1 MDLFD
6 RQMKQNETSY
16 APLAERMRP
25 RNLNDFIG
33 QHELISEGKVLR
45 GMIEN
50 DNLSSLIF
58 WGPPGSGKTTLA
70 KIIAHETNARFVSLS
85 AVTAGTKKVKEV
97 CKKAYSDLKFYQ
109 KKTVL
114 FLDEIHR
121 FNKLQQDVFL
131 PFVERGI
138 IILIGAT
145 TENPSFEV
153 NNALLSRCQVFVL
166 DKHTEESLQ
175 KILSKALEDSE
186 KGLGKL
192 SLSIEKEALAFLA
205 NHADGDAR
213 TALNMLDLA
222 AKIVQA
228 KKKKKII
235 LEVIEDAIQK
245 RALQYDK
252 SGEEHYNTIS
262 ALHKSMRNSD
272 ENATIYWL
280 TRMIEGGED
289 PRYLFRRMI
298 RFASEDVGLADPG
311 AVAHSVACFE
321 AYEIQGL
328 PEGMLALSQCAVYLA
343 RAPKDNSLYVAQKAA
358 NKDIEEYGS
367 LPVPKQIR
375 NAPTKLMKDLEY
387 GKGYKYAHN
396 YEDKKTDMQCLPDEL
411 KERNYFNEH

>member
-1 MDLFD
+1 
-6 RQMKQNETSY
+6 MKQNETSY

-25 RNLNDFIG
+25 RTLDDFIG
-33 QHELISEGKVLR
+33 QNELISEGKVLR

-70 KIIAHETNARFVSLS
+70 KIIAHETNARFVSFS

-166 DKHTEESLQ
+166 DKHTEKSLQ
-175 KILSKALEDSE
+175 KILSKALGDSE
-186 KGLGKL
+186 KGLGTL
-192 SLSIEKEALAFLA
+192 HLSIEKDALSFLA

-213 TALNMLDLA
+213 TALNMLDLS

-228 KKKKKII
+228 KKKKKIT
-235 LEVIEDAIQK
+235 LEIIEDAIQK

-280 TRMIEGGED
+280 TRMVEGGED

-311 AVAHSVACFE
+311 AVTHSVACFE

-343 RAPKDNSLYVAQKAA
+343 RAPKDNSLYGAQKAV
-358 NKDIEEYGS
+358 NKDIKEYGS

-375 NAPTKLMKDLEY
+375 NAPTKLMKYLEY

-396 YEDKKTDMQCLPDEL
+396 YEDRKTDMQCLPDEL
-411 KERNYFNEH
+411 KERNYFKDH